1 MPLDPASVEAL
12 EPRSRPYKT
21 GDSLGLYL
29 EVRPDGAKF
38 WRLRYRWAGK
48 QNTLSCGVYPETGLD
63 DARRRRDAARAL
75 LAAGIDPS
83 QHAKAER
90 ARLRD
95 EQARAKVATRFMLA
109 NDGALTFR
117 FGSRNVSLTPSE
129 TTELR
134 AFLDATRSVP
144 PREI

>member
-1 MPLDPASVEAL
+1 M
-12 EPRSRPYKT
+12 
-21 GDSLGLYL
+21 
-29 EVRPDGAKF
+29 
-38 WRLRYRWAGK
+38 
-48 QNTLSCGVYPETGLD
+48 LS
-63 DARRRRDAARAL
+63 
-75 LAAGIDPS
+75 
-83 QHAKAER
+83 
-90 ARLRD
+90 
-95 EQARAKVATRFMLA
+95 